1 MYGSAGRFDRRRG
14 RRTGYTPVAT
24 TEGMLRARRHAGLYR
39 VLDSERAQLHAP
51 SRALTM
57 LALALI
63 GLGGVIVALGSFRG
77 YRYASLTPLCVV
89 QLVAGGSATA
99 LAMAVIWLRPLWFLR
114 PPLARPATC
123 GWGLTLGVQ
132 LAVAATLARR
142 LYRAR
147 RAGAPPMAFAE
158 RVYLSAAMLALAALS
173 LCEGAVLLA
182 ARRGT
187 ARAFDAERALDDAR
201 AAKADAARDAHC
213 DALESQ
219 DPFDAEGGAVGRTF
233 QAEARRI
240 VTEAERTLVPKARAG
255 ISQTARRL
263 ISETERLF
271 DATDALPLPP
281 RLLASPAVK
290 HARRLF
296 DPAGA
301 GERDAARDAA
311 QRASSGTQLTALSP
325 HARASLSTT
334 PRETRARVAV
344 LKLEIRAL
352 RQQQR
357 SAGSDAGSGAL
368 VATKRAE
375 MERLVRALAAAEGGG
390 DGGDTLLVGGD
401 AASAKAAVKRKKKK
415 SKKARLA
422 STYGKFL
429 DQ

>member
-1 MYGSAGRFDRRRG
+1 MKKLIMYGSGGRFDRARRG

-24 TEGMLRARRHAGLYR
+24 AEGGLARRRVGLYR
-39 VLDSERAQLHAP
+39 VANSERARLHAP
-51 SRALTM
+51 SRALT
-57 LALALI
+57 ALALVLV
-63 GLGGVIVALGSFRG
+63 GLGGVVVALGSFRG
-77 YRYASLTPLCVV
+77 YRYASLTPLCVA

-114 PPLARPATC
+114 PPLARPTAC
-123 GWGLTLGVQ
+123 GWGLTLAVQ
-132 LAVAATLARR
+132 LAVAATLARC

-147 RAGAPPMAFAE
+147 LAAAAPPMAFAE
-158 RVYLSAAMLALAALS
+158 RAYLSAAMVALAALS
-173 LCEGAVLLA
+173 VCEGAVLLA

-213 DALESQ
+213 DALERQ
-219 DPFDAEGGAVGRTF
+219 DPFDAEGSGGTVGKTF

-240 VTEAERTLVPKARAG
+240 VTEAERNLVPKARAG

-281 RLLASPAVK
+281 RLLASPAVT

-301 GERDAARDAA
+301 GARDAA
-311 QRASSGTQLTALSP
+311 QRASSGTQLTALSS
-325 HARASLSTT
+325 RAPAASATL
-334 PRETRARVAV
+334 RETRERVAA

-352 RQQQR
+352 RQLPLR
-357 SAGSDAGSGAL
+357 SAESSAL
-368 VATKRAE
+368 VATKHAE
-375 MERLVRALAAAEGGG
+375 IQRLVRSLAAAAAAGGAADE
-390 DGGDTLLVGGD
+390 DG
-401 AASAKAAVKRKKKK
+401 AAAAAAAGKRKKKKK

-429 DQ
+429 DE